1 MGASLK
7 SSVEEIPD
15 RSLWEGKRVRM
26 PYMFLVDERVRISG
40 DTTIWTVSGIEPG
53 GMHYRIVQRSEAA
66 VTLMDRV
73 AEVELVYDF
82 SRPPVA

>member
-1 MGASLK
+1 MGK
-7 SSVEEIPD
+7 
-15 RSLWEGKRVRM
+15 KRVRM
-26 PYMFLVDERVRISG
+26 PYMFLIDDRVRKSG

-53 GMHYRIVQRSEAA
+53 GMHYRIVQRTDPA

-73 AEVELVYDF
+73 AEDELVYDF